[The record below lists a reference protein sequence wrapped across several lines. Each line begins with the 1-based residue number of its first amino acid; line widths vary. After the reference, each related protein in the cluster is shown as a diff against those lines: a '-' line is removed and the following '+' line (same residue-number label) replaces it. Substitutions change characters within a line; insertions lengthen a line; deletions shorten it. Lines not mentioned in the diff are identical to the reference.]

1 MKIDT
6 KKLNNGFEMS
16 VFGIGTWEMGGR
28 TERDE
33 NYTNE
38 EKDISALQT
47 AIKMGVNRF
56 DTAEVYAQG
65 YSEEILG
72 KAIRDFDRGKL
83 FIVSKVSNPNLQ
95 YDNVIRSAKNT
106 LKRLGTDYL
115 DLYLIHAPNPDIP
128 IEETMRALDYLKERG
143 LIKNIG
149 VCNFGVESL
158 EKAQSVTKNKIVLN
172 QVHYNLIFREPVL
185 AGVLEYCQNN
195 DVFLE
200 AWRPLQK
207 GDLTHSGITILDE
220 ICEKY
225 NKTQSQIAINWL
237 ISQKNVITLTKTSN
251 LEHLEDD
258 LGALGWG
265 MEENDVKLLMEKFPI
280 QLDRSNAVRLG

>member
-28 TERDE
+28 TEKDANYADEERD
-33 NYTNE
+33 
-38 EKDISALQT
+38 ILALQT

-56 DTAEVYAQG
+56 DTAEIYAQG

-72 KAIRDFDRGKL
+72 KAIKDFDREKL
-83 FIVSKVSNPNLQ
+83 FITSKVAKFNLK
-95 YDNVIRSAKNT
+95 YEEVIRSAENT
-106 LKRLGTDYL
+106 LKRLGISYL
-115 DLYLIHAPNPDIP
+115 DLYLIHAPNPEIP
-128 IEETMRALDYLKERG
+128 IEETMRALDYLKDEG

-149 VCNFGVESL
+149 VCNFGVESFK
-158 EKAQSVTKNKIVLN
+158 KAQSATKNKIVLN
-172 QVHYNLIFREPVL
+172 QVHYNLIFRGPVL

-207 GDLTHSGITILDE
+207 GDLSNSGIVILDE
-220 ICEKY
+220 MCKKY
-225 NKTQSQIAINWL
+225 NKTPPQIAINWL

-251 LEHLEDD
+251 VKHLEDN
-258 LGALGWG
+258 LGALGWKMDEG
-265 MEENDVKLLMEKFPI
+265 DIKLIMDKFPI